1 MKIKKVNQIQGG
13 FFQKNFKF
21 GLRYIK
27 ENRNFIYIVTG
38 IFFFFVLVGYFFP
51 APDFIAKIIL
61 DFIEELLKRTQNMS
75 WAELTGFIFFNN
87 LQSSFFGM
95 VFGIV
100 LGIFSIITVIINGYL
115 LGFVS
120 ARVVSAEGIT
130 SLWRLLPHGIFEL
143 PAVLISMGLGLKIG
157 TFIFQKK
164 KIKSLKEFFLSSFKT
179 FLFVILP
186 LLVIAA
192 LIETTLIF
200 FFD

>member
-1 MKIKKVNQIQGG
+1 
-13 FFQKNFKF
+13 
-21 GLRYIK
+21 
-27 ENRNFIYIVTG
+27 
-38 IFFFFVLVGYFFP
+38 
-51 APDFIAKIIL
+51 
-61 DFIEELLKRTQNMS
+61 
-75 WAELTGFIFFNN
+75 
-87 LQSSFFGM
+87 M

-120 ARVVSAEGIT
+120 ARVVYAEGIT